1 MDLTKYRIDPA
12 KFALACVQSSP
23 DLTTEDKLK
32 VYKEAYEEALTFY
45 HQIQTAVINKGR
57 SKEDRSL
64 KEMGD
69 FFDLK
74 ELNQSPKSLPIK
86 ISRTTLMKNV
96 FKINLL

>member
-23 DLTTEDKLK
+23 DLTTQDKLR

-45 HQIQTAVINKGR
+45 QQIQISVVNKGR
-57 SKEDRSL
+57 SKEDHSL

-74 ELNQSPKSLPIK
+74 N
-86 ISRTTLMKNV
+86 
-96 FKINLL
+96 

>member
-1 MDLTKYRIDPA
+1 MDLTNYRIDPA

-23 DLTTEDKLK
+23 DLTTEDKLR

-45 HQIQTAVINKGR
+45 HQINKGR

-64 KEMGD
+64 KEMGA

-74 ELNQSPKSLPIK
+74 N
-86 ISRTTLMKNV
+86 
-96 FKINLL
+96 

>member
-12 KFALACVQSSP
+12 KFALACVHSSP
-23 DLTTEDKLK
+23 DLTTQDKLR

-64 KEMGD
+64 GYNA
-69 FFDLK
+69 L
-74 ELNQSPKSLPIK
+74 
-86 ISRTTLMKNV
+86 
-96 FKINLL
+96 

>member
-1 MDLTKYRIDPA
+1 MDLTNYRIDPA

-23 DLTTEDKLK
+23 DLTTEDKLR
-32 VYKEAYEEALTFY
+32 VYKEAYEEAYEEALTFY
-45 HQIQTAVINKGR
+45 HQIQTAGINKDR

-74 ELNQSPKSLPIK
+74 N
-86 ISRTTLMKNV
+86 
-96 FKINLL
+96 

>member
-1 MDLTKYRIDPA
+1 MDLTNYRIDPA

-23 DLTTEDKLK
+23 DLTTEDKLR
-32 VYKEAYEEALTFY
+32 VYKEGYEEALIFY

-74 ELNQSPKSLPIK
+74 N
-86 ISRTTLMKNV
+86 
-96 FKINLL
+96 